1 MSATW
6 VRAEF
11 GGEDMYSM
19 WANTRAQPEVAALF
33 RQNGVGEETRHGER
47 QEQIAVLIASPA

>member
-33 RQNGVGEETRHGER
+33 RQNGVEETRHGER
-47 QEQIAVLIASPA
+47 QEQIAVLMATA